1 MRSRTR
7 GRTGRATGRKG
18 HVSGSAAR
26 AGRGVDRLLADF
38 GHQLPIVPEPP
49 ARERE
54 PRLFPPTPRRG
65 LRRPGRGWSP
75 ASAQVSVWRMAADQA
90 PVLWPL
96 VAAPGMPPRGAQ
108 MGIDYF
114 SGASMYA
121 DPNGWVLDP
130 SIPVSNP
137 NIFMFGKPGQG
148 KSATVKAFCLRM
160 MGFGYRTLIV
170 GDPKDEY
177 EPLCLALGVA
187 PIAIGQGLTARIN
200 PLAFGPLGAG
210 WDRLGRDEAGRRAA
224 IVFSRWL
231 TLIRGLVGSQKVGD
245 RPVPFGPS
253 EEKAVDTALKAL
265 TGHTTGNSVLTETTI
280 PQLWHALDNPTPDL
294 IEHCHYASRQ
304 HFLDET
310 RLLRDALGILVH
322 GTLQGLFDDHTSIA
336 LDWTAPIQSLSLS
349 RLEGLG
355 DEAVGM
361 ALLCLNSWG
370 RAMRET
376 AEPGDMRIVVRDESW
391 KQLRLGVEAVK
402 SFDADLRLS
411 RRDGDIQF
419 AIAHKPSDLLT
430 AGDAGS
436 QASAI
441 ARDMLHLADTK
452 ILLGQDQAVADEL
465 KHLLGLGP
473 IATEIVTDWARQAPG
488 RALWV
493 IGEQMAKV
501 QTWLHPA
508 EAALAWTNSKLEGA
522 LP

>member
-1 MRSRTR
+1 MTTTSRTA
-7 GRTGRATGRKG
+7 RTRAR
-18 HVSGSAAR
+18 S
-26 AGRGVDRLLADF
+26 GRGVDRLLADF
-38 GHQLPIVPEPP
+38 GHQLPTAPEPP
-49 ARERE
+49 ARERD
-54 PRLFPPTPRRG
+54 PRLFAPMSRRG
-65 LRRPGRGWSP
+65 ERRRFRGWSP
-75 ASAQVSVWRMAADQA
+75 ASAPVSVWRMTADQA

-96 VAAPGMPPRGAQ
+96 VAAPGLPPRGAQ

-177 EPLCLALGVA
+177 EPLCRALDVS
-187 PIAIGQGLTARIN
+187 PIAIGQGLAARIN
-200 PLAFGPLGAG
+200 PLAFGPLGDG
-210 WDRLGRDEAGRRAA
+210 WDRLGRDEAQRRAG

-265 TGHTTGNSVLTETTI
+265 TGYQSGNSVLVETTI
-280 PQLWHALDNPTPDL
+280 PQLWHALDNPADEL
-294 IEHCHYASRQ
+294 IASCHYASRQ
-304 HFLDET
+304 HFLNQT

-322 GTLQGLFDDHTSIA
+322 GTLRGLFDDHTTID
-336 LDWTAPIQSLSLS
+336 LDWKAPIQSLSLS

-391 KQLRLGVEAVK
+391 KQLRLGIEAVK

-419 AIAHKPSDLLT
+419 ALAHKPSDLVSV
-430 AGDAGS
+430 GDAGS
-436 QASAI
+436 QAAAI
-441 ARDMLHLADTK
+441 AKDMLHLADTK
-452 ILLGQDQAVADEL
+452 ILHGQDQAVAEEL
-465 KHLLGLGP
+465 RGLLGLSD
-473 IATEIVTDWARQAPG
+473 IAVDIVTDWCRQAPG
-488 RALWV
+488 RALWIV
-493 IGEQMAKV
+493 GEQLFKV
-501 QTWLHPA
+501 LTV
-508 EAALAWTNSKLEGA
+508 LAPVEKRLVWTNTALETA
-522 LP
+522 RP